1 MNAKDGQPPP
11 GGRREA
17 GNRVSEPPEE
27 ANPADILVL
36 DFWPPELWE
45 NKPDI
50 LKYQVSD
57 DLL

>member
-36 DFWPPELWE
+36 DFWPPEL
-45 NKPDI
+45 
-50 LKYQVSD
+50 
-57 DLL
+57 